1 MRTLALSDEILMKVD
16 KAARY
21 IGGEVNSVMKDKND
35 VDIRFAMCF
44 PDVYEIGM
52 SNLGMMILYNMF
64 NEREDVW
71 CERVFSP
78 WMDLDKI
85 MREEH
90 IPLFA
95 LESQEPVKE
104 FDFLG
109 ITLGYEMCYT
119 NVLQVLDLSHVSLLA
134 KDRKEDDPIVIGGG
148 ACAYNPE
155 PIAEFLICFILARV
169 RLSMMLCLMHIRQTR
184 QQAAPEQTSCLQLPR
199 FPEFMFPLYTM

>member
-1 MRTLALSDEILMKVD
+1 
-16 KAARY
+16 
-21 IGGEVNSVMKDKND
+21 
-35 VDIRFAMCF
+35 MCF

-119 NVLQVLDLSHVSLLA
+119 NVLQILDLSHISLLA

-155 PIAEFLICFILARV
+155 PIAEFLICFILVRV
-169 RLSMMLCLMHIRQTR
+169 RLSMMLCLMYIRQTR
-184 QQAAPEQTSCLQLPR
+184 QQADQEKISFLQHPKSPGSMFLLYIMYHTKKMGQLP
-199 FPEFMFPLYTM
+199 PLHQLKKGYLRSL

>member
-1 MRTLALSDEILMKVD
+1 MRKLALSDEILMQVD

-21 IGGEVNSVMKDKND
+21 IGGEVNSVMKDKNK
-35 VDIRFAMCF
+35 VDNPVLPCAF

-119 NVLQVLDLSHVSLLA
+119 NVLQILDLSHISLLA

-155 PIAEFLICFILARV
+155 PIAEFFDMFYIGEGETVYDALFDVYKANKAAGGSRKDFLLQHPKSRDLCSFFI
-169 RLSMMLCLMHIRQTR
+169 
-184 QQAAPEQTSCLQLPR
+184 
-199 FPEFMFPLYTM
+199 

>member
-1 MRTLALSDEILMKVD
+1 
-16 KAARY
+16 
-21 IGGEVNSVMKDKND
+21 
-35 VDIRFAMCF
+35 
-44 PDVYEIGM
+44 
-52 SNLGMMILYNMF
+52 MF

-78 WMDLDKI
+78 WMDLDEI

-95 LESQEPVKE
+95 LESQESVKE

-148 ACAYNPE
+148 ACA
-155 PIAEFLICFILARV
+155 
-169 RLSMMLCLMHIRQTR
+169 
-184 QQAAPEQTSCLQLPR
+184 
-199 FPEFMFPLYTM
+199 